1 MEAHCMAKPLLQTSD
16 LDLFMSRPRNRPFF
30 SEGDPSGAI
39 YQVESGCVR
48 LQKITEGG
56 RRCVLSFC
64 YPGDVFGLG
73 THGPEQVDAEAAC
86 ASRVSRL
93 GHLGLQRMLQAEPVR
108 AMKVIDAAYGGQEA
122 GSEHVVMISFAPAEQ
137 KLAWFLANLGQ
148 RLGQSVD
155 GELLVD
161 LPMMRAD
168 IADHLGMTFE
178 TVSREMTKL
187 RDLQIIDL
195 LGLRKYKIQRAAVLK
210 SLALTGTLASNR
222 NFNRSLDLGFEPHSN
237 LKTSSLIEQQPH
249 RQPMISVR
257 TI

>member
-1 MEAHCMAKPLLQTSD
+1 MAKPLLQTSD
-16 LDLFMSRPRNRPFF
+16 LDLYLSRPRNRPFF

-39 YQVESGCVR
+39 YQVESGCIR
-48 LQKITEGG
+48 LQKMTEGG

-73 THGPEQVDAEAAC
+73 THGPEQVDAEAVC
-86 ASRVSRL
+86 SSRVARL
-93 GHLGLQRMLQAEPVR
+93 GHLGLQRMLQSEPAR

-137 KLAWFLANLGQ
+137 KLAWFLDNLGH
-148 RLGQSVD
+148 RLGQSIGD
-155 GELLVD
+155 ELFVD

-195 LGLRKYKIQRAAVLK
+195 LGLRKFKIRRAAALQ
-210 SLALTGTLASNR
+210 SLALTGSLGAKLCSSRSRSIQSRRESSRMARGPSLATVGHIR
-222 NFNRSLDLGFEPHSN
+222 LH
-237 LKTSSLIEQQPH
+237 
-249 RQPMISVR
+249 
-257 TI
+257 

>member
-1 MEAHCMAKPLLQTSD
+1 MAKPLLQTSD

-30 SEGDPSGAI
+30 TEGDPSGAI
-39 YQVESGCVR
+39 YQVESGCIR
-48 LQKITEGG
+48 LQKMTEGG

-108 AMKVIDAAYGGQEA
+108 AMKVIDAAYGGQEP
-122 GSEHVVMISFAPAEQ
+122 GGEHVVMISFAPAEQ
-137 KLAWFLANLGQ
+137 KLAWFLASLGH
-148 RLGQSVD
+148 RLGQWIG

-195 LGLRKYKIQRAAVLK
+195 LGLRKFKIQRAAALQ
-210 SLALTGTLASNR
+210 SLALTGSLAASR
-222 NFNRSLDLGFEPHSN
+222 HYSSPCSLAFTPKMPARRSFGLAAASAG
-237 LKTSSLIEQQPH
+237 
-249 RQPMISVR
+249 
-257 TI
+257 

>member
-1 MEAHCMAKPLLQTSD
+1 MANPLLQTSD

-30 SEGDPSGAI
+30 NEGDPSGAI

-48 LQKITEGG
+48 LQKMTEGG

-93 GHLGLQRMLQAEPVR
+93 GHLGLQRMLQSEPAR
-108 AMKVIDAAYGGQEA
+108 ALKVIDAAYGGQEA
-122 GSEHVVMISFAPAEQ
+122 GSEHVVMISFAPADQ
-137 KLAWFLANLGQ
+137 KLAWFLAALGQ
-148 RLGQSVD
+148 RLGQAIG

-195 LGLRKYKIQRAAVLK
+195 LGLRKFKIQRVAVLQA
-210 SLALTGTLASNR
+210 LALTGTLATPR
-222 NFNRSLDLGFEPHSN
+222 NFTGSVSLNFERQTDRKRSMPFEQKPNVQASM
-237 LKTSSLIEQQPH
+237 SA
-249 RQPMISVR
+249 RAV
-257 TI
+257 

>member
-1 MEAHCMAKPLLQTSD
+1 MANPLLQTSD
-16 LDLFMSRPRNRPFF
+16 MDLFMSRPRNRPFF
-30 SEGDPSGAI
+30 NEGDPSGAI

-48 LQKITEGG
+48 LQKMTEGG

-86 ASRVSRL
+86 ASRVARL
-93 GHLGLQRMLQAEPVR
+93 GHLGLQRMLQSEPTR
-108 AMKVIDAAYGGQEA
+108 AMKVIDAAYGGQEP

-137 KLAWFLANLGQ
+137 KLAWFLAGLGQ
-148 RLGQSVD
+148 RLGQSVA

-168 IADHLGMTFE
+168 IADYLGMTFE

-195 LGLRKYKIQRAAVLK
+195 LGLRKFKIQRAAALQ
-210 SLALTGTLASNR
+210 SLALRGSIWPSKYKTQRGAFAFAPPRRLNCAHQADGLA
-222 NFNRSLDLGFEPHSN
+222 
-237 LKTSSLIEQQPH
+237 
-249 RQPMISVR
+249 
-257 TI
+257 

>member
-1 MEAHCMAKPLLQTSD
+1 MARPLLQTSD
-16 LDLFMSRPRNRPFF
+16 LDLFMSRSRNRPFF

-39 YQVESGCVR
+39 YQVESGCIR
-48 LQKITEGG
+48 LQKMTEGG

-93 GHLGLQRMLQAEPVR
+93 GHLGLQRMLQSEPTR
-108 AMKVIDAAYGGQEA
+108 AMKVIDAAYGGQEP

-137 KLAWFLANLGQ
+137 KLAWFLASLGQ
-148 RLGQSVD
+148 RLGQSVG

-187 RDLQIIDL
+187 RDLKIIDL
-195 LGLRKYKIQRAAVLK
+195 LGLRKFKIQRAAVLQ
-210 SLALTGTLASNR
+210 SLALTGSLATSR
-222 NFNRSLDLGFEPHSN
+222 HVPSP
-237 LKTSSLIEQQPH
+237 SSLAFSP
-249 RQPMISVR
+249 RMPAPR
-257 TI
+257 TFDLAAASLG

>member
-1 MEAHCMAKPLLQTSD
+1 MEAQCMAKPLLQTSD

-39 YQVESGCVR
+39 YQVESGCIR
-48 LQKITEGG
+48 LQKMTEGG

-93 GHLGLQRMLQAEPVR
+93 GQLGLQRMLQAEPVR
-108 AMKVIDAAYGGQEA
+108 AMKVIDAAYGGQEP

-137 KLAWFLANLGQ
+137 KLAWFLASLGQ
-148 RLGQSVD
+148 RLGQSVG

-195 LGLRKYKIQRAAVLK
+195 LGLRKFKIQRAAVLQ
-210 SLALTGTLASNR
+210 SLALTG
-222 NFNRSLDLGFEPHSN
+222 SLCPNQHFTSRDALPAFPHAGARKS
-237 LKTSSLIEQQPH
+237 H
-249 RQPMISVR
+249 RTEAMAA
-257 TI
+257 T

>member
-1 MEAHCMAKPLLQTSD
+1 MANPLLQTSD

-48 LQKITEGG
+48 LQKMTEGG

-73 THGPEQVDAEAAC
+73 THGPDQVDAEAAC
-86 ASRVSRL
+86 ASRVARL
-93 GHLGLQRMLQAEPVR
+93 GHLGLQRMLQSEPVR
-108 AMKVIDAAYGGQEA
+108 AMKVIDAAYGGQEV
-122 GSEHVVMISFAPAEQ
+122 GSDHVVMISFAPAEQ
-137 KLAWFLANLGQ
+137 KLAWFLTNLGH
-148 RLGQSVD
+148 RLGQSIG
-155 GELLVD
+155 GELFVD

-195 LGLRKYKIQRAAVLK
+195 LGLRKFKIRRVAVLQT
-210 SLALTGTLASNR
+210 LALTGTLATPRAFTGSVGLKFER
-222 NFNRSLDLGFEPHSN
+222 QTHRKRSMHLEP
-237 LKTSSLIEQQPH
+237 QPNI
-249 RQPMISVR
+249 QATMSA
-257 TI
+257 

>member
-1 MEAHCMAKPLLQTSD
+1 MAKPLLQTSD

-249 RQPMISVR
+249 IQPMISVR

>member
-1 MEAHCMAKPLLQTSD
+1 MARPLLQTSD

-39 YQVESGCVR
+39 YQVESGCIR
-48 LQKITEGG
+48 LQKMTEGG

-93 GHLGLQRMLQAEPVR
+93 GHLGLQRMLQSEPTR
-108 AMKVIDAAYGGQEA
+108 AMKVIDAAYGGQEP

-137 KLAWFLANLGQ
+137 KLAWFLASLGQ
-148 RLGQSVD
+148 RLGQSVG

-178 TVSREMTKL
+178 TVRREMTKF
-187 RDLQIIDL
+187 RDMKIIDL
-195 LGLRKYKIQRAAVLK
+195 VGLLKFQIQRAAVLQ
-210 SLALTGTLASNR
+210 SLALTGSLATSR
-222 NFNRSLDLGFEPHSN
+222 HVPSP
-237 LKTSSLIEQQPH
+237 SSLAFSP
-249 RQPMISVR
+249 RMPAPR
-257 TI
+257 TFDLAAASAG

>member
-1 MEAHCMAKPLLQTSD
+1 MARPLLQTSD
-16 LDLFMSRPRNRPFF
+16 LDLFMSRSRNRPFF

-39 YQVESGCVR
+39 YQVESGCIR
-48 LQKITEGG
+48 LQKMTEGG

-93 GHLGLQRMLQAEPVR
+93 GHLGLQRLLQSEPTR
-108 AMKVIDAAYGGQEA
+108 AMKVFDAASGGQEP

-137 KLAWFLANLGQ
+137 KLAWFLASLAQ
-148 RLGQSVD
+148 RLGQSVG

-187 RDLQIIDL
+187 RDLKIIDL
-195 LGLRKYKIQRAAVLK
+195 LGLRKFKIQRAAVLQ
-210 SLALTGTLASNR
+210 SLALTGSLATSR
-222 NFNRSLDLGFEPHSN
+222 HVPSP
-237 LKTSSLIEQQPH
+237 SSLAFSP
-249 RQPMISVR
+249 RMPARR
-257 TI
+257 TFDLAAASLG

>member
-1 MEAHCMAKPLLQTSD
+1 MAKPLLQTSD

-39 YQVESGCVR
+39 YQVESGCIR
-48 LQKITEGG
+48 LQKMTEGG

-108 AMKVIDAAYGGQEA
+108 AMKVIDAAYGGQEP

-137 KLAWFLANLGQ
+137 KLAWFLASLGQ
-148 RLGQSVD
+148 RLGQSIG

-195 LGLRKYKIQRAAVLK
+195 LGLRKFKIQRAAVLQ
-210 SLALTGTLASNR
+210 SLALTG
-222 NFNRSLDLGFEPHSN
+222 SLCHNQHFTSRDVLPVFPHSGAR
-237 LKTSSLIEQQPH
+237 KSHRIEA
-249 RQPMISVR
+249 MAA
-257 TI
+257 T

>member
-1 MEAHCMAKPLLQTSD
+1 MAKPLLQTSD

>member
-1 MEAHCMAKPLLQTSD
+1 MAKPLLQTSD

-48 LQKITEGG
+48 LQKMTEGG

-93 GHLGLQRMLQAEPVR
+93 GQSGLQRMLQAEPVR
-108 AMKVIDAAYGGQEA
+108 AMKVIDAAYGGQEP

-137 KLAWFLANLGQ
+137 KLAWFLASLGQ
-148 RLGQSVD
+148 RLGQSIG

-195 LGLRKYKIQRAAVLK
+195 LGLRKFKIQRAAVLQ
-210 SLALTGTLASNR
+210 SLALTG
-222 NFNRSLDLGFEPHSN
+222 SLCPSQHFISRDALPIFSHAGARKSHR
-237 LKTSSLIEQQPH
+237 IEA
-249 RQPMISVR
+249 MAA
-257 TI
+257 T